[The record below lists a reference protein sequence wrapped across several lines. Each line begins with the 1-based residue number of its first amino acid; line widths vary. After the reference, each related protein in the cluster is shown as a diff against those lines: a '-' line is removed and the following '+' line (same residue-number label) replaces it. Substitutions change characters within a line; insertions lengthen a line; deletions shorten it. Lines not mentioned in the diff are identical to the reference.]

1 MKDIKFIM
9 ILFIFLIIFVILLAN
24 NVKNIDN
31 MNKKVNVNWENNTCT
46 YE

>member
-1 MKDIKFIM
+1 MKKEM
-9 ILFIFLIIFVILLAN
+9 IILYIIGVIILILLAN

-31 MNKKVNVNWENNTCT
+31 MNKKIKVNWENNTCT